1 MVPEITPAY
10 AGNSVFVSLYINNIS
25 LDKFLIESTSY
36 FLKKYIYINNL
47 INYSEIQPKDITVG
61 LTPYNEN
68 ETPST
73 GHPKHVLGR
82 ALKVSDS
89 HTLDSKWGI

>member
-25 LDKFLIESTSY
+25 LYKFLIESTSY
-36 FLKKYIYINNL
+36 FLKEYIYINNL
-47 INYSEIQPKDITVG
+47 INYSEIQPKYLTDG
-61 LTPYNEN
+61 LTPYDEN
-68 ETPST
+68 ETPSN

>member
-1 MVPEITPAY
+1 MVPEFTPAY
-10 AGNSVFVSLYINNIS
+10 AGNPVFVSLYINNIS
-25 LDKFLIESTSY
+25 LYKLLIESTSY
-36 FLKKYIYINNL
+36 FLNEYIYKNNL
-47 INYSEIQPKDITVG
+47 INNSEIQPKDLTVV
-61 LTPYNEN
+61 LTPFDEN
-68 ETPST
+68 ETPSA